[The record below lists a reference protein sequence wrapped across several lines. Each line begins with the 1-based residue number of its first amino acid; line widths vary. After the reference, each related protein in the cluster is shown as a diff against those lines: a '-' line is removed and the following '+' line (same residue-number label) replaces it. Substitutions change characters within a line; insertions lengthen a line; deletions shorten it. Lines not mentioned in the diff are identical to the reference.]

1 MSDYVLDD
9 REISQFK
16 VNRETMIDSAVLMQ
30 EQKKIFDRCWLYV
43 GHESE
48 LKKPNSFKTR
58 KLAGRPIIFARDAKG
73 EIRVWLNS
81 CPHRGAMICR
91 EPEGNARF
99 MTCFYHGW
107 TFNIAG
113 EQVSMPGDQAY
124 GENFERPGLAKP
136 PRLSSYRGFVFAS
149 FDPDIVDLETYL
161 AGAKEYIDL
170 IADQSEVGMEVI
182 EGTHEYSVKAN
193 WKLLVENSVDGYH
206 AMSTHQRYF
215 EMVTAARERLDISLV
230 GKERGIALGNG
241 HAVVAAP
248 PGTEE
253 LLGRPLSPAGQTERT
268 ARYAAIAEK
277 HGEEWATR
285 VRGSRNLVIF
295 PNLIIIDLVMGVV
308 IRKIDPITP
317 DYMEVTAWHI
327 VPPEEGED
335 LLAQRLDNFLTF
347 WGPGGMAS
355 PDDVE
360 ALESAQQ
367 GFATYKELGWSD
379 MSRGMSNSFNTGQ
392 DEMQMRTWWRRWNEL
407 MTGEVLPPEGKDPLG
422 LPWSGK
428 RLVLA
433 PANDTA
439 AVDAATTAG

>member
-9 REISQFK
+9 REMPQFK

-30 EQKKIFDRCWLYV
+30 EQKKIFDKCWLYV

-149 FDPDIVDLETYL
+149 FDPEIVDLETYL

-170 IADQSEVGMEVI
+170 IADQSEMGMEVI

-215 EMVTAARERLDISLV
+215 EMVTAAREKLDISLV

-253 LLGRPLSPAGQTERT
+253 LLGRPLSAEGQAERK

-277 HGEEWATR
+277 HGDEWATR

-327 VPPEEGED
+327 VPPEEGAG
-335 LLAQRLDNFLTF
+335 LRAQRLDNFLTF
-347 WGPGGMAS
+347 WGPGGLAS

-367 GFATYKELGWSD
+367 GFAAYRELGWSD

-407 MTGEVLPPEGKDPLG
+407 VTGEVLPPEEKDPLG
-422 LPWSGK
+422 LPWSGR
-428 RLVLA
+428 RLELA
-433 PANDTA
+433 PADDA
-439 AVDAATTAG
+439 ATVDAATNAG

>member
-9 REISQFK
+9 REMPQFK

-30 EQKKIFDRCWLYV
+30 EQKKIFDTCWLYV

-58 KLAGRPIIFARDAKG
+58 KLAGRPIVFARDAEG

-113 EQVSMPGDQAY
+113 EQVSMTGDQAY

-182 EGTHEYSVKAN
+182 EGTHEYSVRAN

-215 EMVTAARERLDISLV
+215 EMVMAAREGLDISLV

-253 LLGRPLSPAGQTERT
+253 LLGRPLSPAGQAERT
-268 ARYAAIAEK
+268 ARYTAIAEK

-327 VPPEEGED
+327 VPPEEGEA

-347 WGPGGMAS
+347 WGPGGLAS

-407 MTGEVLPPEGKDPLG
+407 MTGEVLPPEEKDPLG

-428 RLVLA
+428 RLELA

-439 AVDAATTAG
+439 AVDAATNAG